1 MSLSRLFSLPAALSA
16 GRREMALGTLG
27 VAVGLGCTEW
37 IGYLALGGQVPWFI
51 IPMGASAVLLF
62 CVPASP
68 LAQPWPS
75 LAGNLVS
82 ALIGVG
88 CYRWL
93 GETGAA
99 VALAGC
105 LAVGAMFVLRCLH
118 PPGGAV
124 ALTAVLGGPLV
135 HELGYGFALMP
146 VLANTLA
153 MLVVAFLFNNL
164 VGRRY
169 PHLAPTRV
177 QPHDTADPLP
187 SKRVGFRAEDL
198 DAALASFGEVL
209 DVDRD
214 DLEEIMVRA
223 QMNARRR
230 TWGALRCADIMSRD
244 VVSVGP
250 QAPVG
255 EAWSLLAHHRIKALP
270 VVEEAGR
277 LVGIVSVP
285 DFFIDRHNP
294 EPQPVP
300 RMSTARVVAEIMS
313 ARVRSARPGQSLA
326 DLVGAFSDGGL
337 HHLPVADED
346 GRLVGMI
353 TQSDVVAA
361 LFAGERTT

>member
-1 MSLSRLFSLPAALSA
+1 
-16 GRREMALGTLG
+16 
-27 VAVGLGCTEW
+27 
-37 IGYLALGGQVPWFI
+37 
-51 IPMGASAVLLF
+51 
-62 CVPASP
+62 
-68 LAQPWPS
+68 
-75 LAGNLVS
+75 
-82 ALIGVG
+82 
-88 CYRWL
+88 
-93 GETGAA
+93 
-99 VALAGC
+99 
-105 LAVGAMFVLRCLH
+105 
-118 PPGGAV
+118 
-124 ALTAVLGGPLV
+124 
-135 HELGYGFALMP
+135 MP
-146 VLANTLA
+146 VLVNTLA

-169 PHLAPTRV
+169 PHLAPARA
-177 QPHDTADPLP
+177 QAHGTADPLP

-255 EAWSLLAHHRIKALP
+255 EAWALLAHHRIKALP
-270 VVEEAGR
+270 VVEEGGR

-300 RMSTARVVAEIMS
+300 RMRTARVVAEIMS
-313 ARVRSARPGQSLA
+313 GRVHSARPGQSLA

-361 LFAGERTT
+361 LFAGERGA

>member
-16 GRREMALGTLG
+16 GPRERVLGTLG

-37 IGYLALGGQVPWFI
+37 IGYLALGGQLPWFI

-105 LAVGAMFVLRCLH
+105 LAVGAMFALRCLH

-146 VLANTLA
+146 VLANTVA
-153 MLVVAFLFNNL
+153 MLVIAFLFNNL

-169 PHLAPTRV
+169 PHLAPTRP
-177 QPHDTADPLP
+177 QPHDTVDPLP

-250 QAPVG
+250 QASVD
-255 EAWSLLAHHRIKALP
+255 EAWALLAHHRIKALP
-270 VVEEAGR
+270 VVEEGGR

-294 EPQPVP
+294 EPKPVP
-300 RMSTARVVAEIMS
+300 RMSSARVVAEIMS

-361 LFAGERTT
+361 LFAGERAG